1 MERRLKYRPNA
12 IISQHNFLIIK
23 PMLKFPDA
31 KINLGLNVLSKR
43 PDGYHNIETVMM
55 PVPSH
60 DILEIVVAPDGKDS
74 LHCSG

>member
-1 MERRLKYRPNA
+1 
-12 IISQHNFLIIK
+12 
-23 PMLKFPDA
+23 MLKFPDA

-60 DILEIVVAPDGKDS
+60 DIPEIVVAPEGKDT
-74 LHCSG
+74 LN